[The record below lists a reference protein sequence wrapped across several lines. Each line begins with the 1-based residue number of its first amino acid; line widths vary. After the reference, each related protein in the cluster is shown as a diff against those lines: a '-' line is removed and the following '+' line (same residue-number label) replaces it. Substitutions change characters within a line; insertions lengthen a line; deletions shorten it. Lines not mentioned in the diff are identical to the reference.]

1 MLLCG
6 MSELDITPPLDSS
19 MPGYFI
25 DRKSTGVID
34 RLYAKALVVEQDG
47 STVAFVVLD
56 TVLVPR
62 EVVESIRERVGQQTD
77 IPSKRVMVSAT
88 HTHTGP
94 PVSTTTFLKA
104 DEAYLQW
111 LAIRAADAITLA
123 YRSRRAARIGFGAGY
138 EADIAFHRRF
148 FMKDG
153 TLLTNPGLRNPNVD
167 RPAGPIDPQVGVVR
181 IDDADGRPMGV
192 VTNYAVH
199 TDTVG
204 GTEYCA
210 DFPGE
215 LSVVLKK
222 ALGEQT
228 VSLFMMGA
236 SGNINHWDVF
246 DGRPEAYTDQSRHY
260 LKMGRILAGEVL
272 KTREKIRTSDEA
284 KVVERSSIVTLRYR
298 QPTQEQIETAHA
310 NLANLPEDHVER
322 KFAGELLEAA
332 RRGEGTTEAEIQ
344 TIAVGDLAI
353 VGLPAEMFVEFGLQ
367 IKEDSPYG
375 LTLINELCNGIVGT
389 YVCTRESYRLGGYE
403 PRITA
408 SNRLQEETGDLFVE
422 RALHQLDEMKAEGEC

>member
-1 MLLCG
+1 M
-6 MSELDITPPLDSS
+6 DITPSLDSS

-34 RLYAKALVVEQDG
+34 RLYAKALVVDQDG

-56 TVLVPR
+56 TILVPR
-62 EVVESIRERVGQQTD
+62 EVVESIRERVGWQTG
-77 IPSKRVMVSAT
+77 IPPKRVMVSAT

-104 DEAYLQW
+104 DEVYLQW
-111 LAIRAADAITLA
+111 LATRAADAVTLA
-123 YRSRRAARIGFGAGY
+123 YRSRRAARIGFGAGH

-153 TLLTNPGLRNPNVD
+153 TLLTNPGLHNPDID

-181 IDDADGRPMGV
+181 IDDAEGRPMGV

-215 LSVVLKK
+215 LSAVLKK
-222 ALGEQT
+222 TLGEQV

-236 SGNINHWDVF
+236 SGNINHWDVTGEWF
-246 DGRPEAYTDQSRHY
+246 EDYAHHY

-284 KVVERSSIVTLRYR
+284 KVGERSSFVTLSYR
-298 QPTQEQIETAHA
+298 QPTQEQIDTARA
-310 NLANLPEDHVER
+310 NLTLLPEGHVESE
-322 KFAGELLEAA
+322 FARELLEAV
-332 RRGEGTTEAEIQ
+332 RLGEGTTEAEIQ
-344 TIAVGDLAI
+344 TIAMGDLAI

-367 IKEDSPYG
+367 IKGDSPYG

-389 YVCTRESYRLGGYE
+389 YVCTGESYRLGGYE

-422 RALHQLDEMKAEGEC
+422 RALQHLGEMKADNGRYDAGR